1 MQLKPEQ
8 LAQHLQKHLAPV
20 YLIHGDELLLV
31 QEAADAIRAAARA
44 RDYADREVLTVE
56 RDFDWNRL
64 TEASNNLSLFAER
77 RILEVRLPT
86 GKPGDAGGKALRA
99 YAARPAEDTLLLII
113 SGKLD
118 AQQRKSKWVTDLEA
132 AGVGVP
138 VWPVDARALPAW
150 IRARMRAAGLQPT
163 PAAVDLLAE
172 RIEGNLLAC
181 AQEIDKL
188 ALLVGE
194 GPVDAAAVTAAV
206 ADSARFDVFGL
217 VDSALAGEPG
227 RSLRMLVGLRG
238 EGVEPVLVVW
248 ALARELRTLAAMAWE
263 TAHGESPGQ
272 VMARHRVWKARQGP
286 IGKALTRHR
295 LDTWLDLLRRCA
307 HLDQMVKGQAPGN
320 VWDELV
326 QLCLLLAGRPLPLA
340 GEELG
345 VRS

>member
-248 ALARELRTLAAMAWE
+248 ALARELRSLAAMAWE

-340 GEELG
+340 GE
-345 VRS
+345 V